1 MRSTINFM
9 DANYQKIKQ
18 MRLQNENSM
27 HLKFLSHQMGN
38 WHQVSK
44 FSFLGFEAGIKKV
57 KLLQVIGCIT
67 TGLDPTR
74 KTFAI
79 LKNTSP

>member
-1 MRSTINFM
+1 
-9 DANYQKIKQ
+9 
-18 MRLQNENSM
+18 MRLQNEKQYAPKIPIPSNGKLTL
-27 HLKFLSHQMGN
+27 LKSPNFHFFLKQG
-38 WHQVSK
+38 
-44 FSFLGFEAGIKKV
+44 KKV
-57 KLLQVIGCIT
+57 KLLQVIGCIM

>member
-27 HLKFLSHQMGN
+27 HLKFLPSNGKLTPQSS
-38 WHQVSK
+38 Q
-44 FSFLGFEAGIKKV
+44 FSFWVLKQGIKKV
-57 KLLQVIGCIT
+57 KLLQVIGCM

-74 KTFAI
+74 KTF
-79 LKNTSP
+79 LS

>member
-27 HLKFLSHQMGN
+27 HLKSYPIKWEIDIGLQIFIS
-38 WHQVSK
+38 
-44 FSFLGFEAGIKKV
+44 GFEAGIKKV

>member
-27 HLKFLSHQMGN
+27 HLNSYPIK
-38 WHQVSK
+38 WEIDTTKVSQ
-44 FSFLGFEAGIKKV
+44 FSFRFEAGIKKV

>member
-18 MRLQNENSM
+18 MRVQNEKQYAPKIPIPSNGKLTPLRSPNF
-27 HLKFLSHQMGN
+27 HFWVLKQ
-38 WHQVSK
+38 
-44 FSFLGFEAGIKKV
+44 GIKKV

-74 KTFAI
+74 KTFV
-79 LKNTSP
+79 S